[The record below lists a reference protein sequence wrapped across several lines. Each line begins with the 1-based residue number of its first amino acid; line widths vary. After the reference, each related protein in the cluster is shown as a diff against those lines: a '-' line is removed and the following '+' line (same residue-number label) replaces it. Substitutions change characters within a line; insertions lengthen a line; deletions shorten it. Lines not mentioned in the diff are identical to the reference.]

1 MVLEDL
7 LCRSWELTRYRK
19 PPLGL
24 EVDGFCQWLHRQG
37 YARSVMRS
45 HIAKVA
51 QFNWYLRRLGIKD
64 CGELQELHADG
75 FIGQHLRKHGRVS
88 SRHTAPAIRCLM
100 KYLSSRGVLVP
111 TAESP
116 PYEGVL
122 HAYADDLRH
131 NRALADS
138 TIKINCHYLTPFLK
152 SLDGNDILRSLSEV
166 SPRQIH
172 AFFAEHG
179 QGKADTTR
187 RHIQGALRT
196 FFAFCARQG
205 YVAGYLAETVPKV
218 FRYRLAD
225 VPRQISEENAQKL
238 LESINRST
246 PAGRRDYAIILLLH
260 TYGVR
265 GAQIRL
271 LRLEDIQWRQSR
283 IRFRP
288 CKGGK
293 EIIDPLTDEAGDAL
307 LDYLRSG
314 RPKAAYCEIFLTA
327 QAPYHPLKAN
337 GLHRIIAAH
346 RRRAD
351 IPGVANR
358 GPHAFRHAFGTR
370 LLNGGQSL
378 KVIADMLGH
387 RSLDSTFMY
396 TKVDFETL
404 KQLPLDWPE
413 VQP

>member
-1 MVLEDL
+1 
-7 LCRSWELTRYRK
+7 
-19 PPLGL
+19 
-24 EVDGFCQWLHRQG
+24 
-37 YARSVMRS
+37 MRS
-45 HIAKVA
+45 HIAKVS
-51 QFNWYLRRLGIKD
+51 QFNRYLRRLGINN
-64 CGELQELHADG
+64 CGEVQELHVDR
-75 FIGQHLRKHGRVS
+75 FIGRHLRKHNRVS

-100 KYLSSRGVLVP
+100 KYLSSRAVLIS
-111 TAESP
+111 TAATP
-116 PYEGVL
+116 AYEGVL
-122 HAYADDLRH
+122 NAYVDDLRH

-138 TIKINCHYLTPFLK
+138 TIRINRHYLTPFLK
-152 SLDGNDILRSLSEV
+152 SLDGNDILRGLSEV

-179 QGKADTTR
+179 KGKADTTR
-187 RHIQGALRT
+187 RHIRAALRT

-205 YVAGYLAETVPKV
+205 YVAGYLVEAVPKV

-225 VPRQISEENAQKL
+225 VPRQISEQNAQKL

-246 PAGRRDYAIILLLH
+246 SAGRRDFAIILLLY

-271 LRLEDIQWRQSR
+271 LRLEDIKWSQSR
-283 IRFRP
+283 IRFRS

-307 LDYLRSG
+307 LDYLRYG

-327 QAPYHPLKAN
+327 QAPYHPLKAS

-346 RRRAD
+346 RRRAE
-351 IPGVANR
+351 ISGSG
-358 GPHAFRHAFGTR
+358 GPHAFRHAFATR

-387 RSLDSTFMY
+387 RNLDSTFMY
-396 TKVDFETL
+396 TKVDFGTL
-404 KQLPLDWPE
+404 KQLPLEWPE